1 MMGVV
6 VNLER
11 ASRLKGKA
19 SFHHCY
25 LTRVFCFLST
35 DLHIS
40 QRHRMFALSAKLE
53 SCGDEDHTEVI
64 SFVMS
69 WPNGGSIA
77 LFGQILLNVICI
89 KILIMMSNSVRW

>member
-1 MMGVV
+1 M
-6 VNLER
+6 
-11 ASRLKGKA
+11 
-19 SFHHCY
+19 
-25 LTRVFCFLST
+25 
-35 DLHIS
+35 
-40 QRHRMFALSAKLE
+40 
-53 SCGDEDHTEVI
+53 I